1 MHAYDTTEPITVSLE
16 KGTRVLIR
24 GKRALISL
32 SAKDLDSIRGLLVP
46 AEDRVAPEGRSRDR
60 EVTAFSGRYRRGVLR
75 RGKSGTTN
83 VLTGNTP
90 VSPRG

>member
-60 EVTAFSGRYRRGVLR
+60 EVTAFKRTVTVGSTAQG
-75 RGKSGTTN
+75 
-83 VLTGNTP
+83 
-90 VSPRG
+90 